1 MRSRE
6 DIEAY
11 IRRSELNYREVD
23 EQTWIVR
30 TDSSAENV
38 VVRLEDPLVLFRVK
52 VMELTGVDDLTGL
65 FRKLLELNTAEIVHG
80 AYGISDDA
88 VMITGAL
95 VLESLDYGEFQRTID
110 DIALAISNHYE
121 TLTSF
126 RSA

>member
-1 MRSRE
+1 MPSRE

-11 IRRSELNYREVD
+11 IRRSELGYREVD

-30 TDSSAENV
+30 TDSKVENI
-38 VVRLEDPLVLFRVK
+38 VVRLEDPLVLFRVR
-52 VMELTGVDDLTGL
+52 VMELEGVRDFAGL

-80 AYGISDDA
+80 AYGISDDS

-121 TLTSF
+121 TLASF
-126 RSA
+126 RSV

>member
-1 MRSRE
+1 
-6 DIEAY
+6 
-11 IRRSELNYREVD
+11 
-23 EQTWIVR
+23 
-30 TDSSAENV
+30 
-38 VVRLEDPLVLFRVK
+38 
-52 VMELTGVDDLTGL
+52 MELEGVKDLGGL
-65 FRKLLELNTAEIVHG
+65 FKKLLELNTEEMVHG

-121 TLTSF
+121 SLASF